1 MVTGDLNMLLDG
13 PLDLQIFL
21 CSFSEID
28 EMLRT
33 RKYELH
39 CQMKY
44 LLELLTVELEKKK
57 KKLFVFTSNVYN
69 TELDFTM
76 FRSHLMEPYRDKSR
90 C

>member
-57 KKLFVFTSNVYN
+57 KLFVFTSNVYN
-69 TELDFTM
+69 TELDFTKYVQ
-76 FRSHLMEPYRDKSR
+76 EPSDGALQR
-90 C
+90 

>member
-44 LLELLTVELEKKK
+44 LLELLTVELGKKK
-57 KKLFVFTSNVYN
+57 QKTSLYLHQMYTTQN
-69 TELDFTM
+69 LI
-76 FRSHLMEPYRDKSR
+76 SLCSGAI
-90 C
+90 

>member
-57 KKLFVFTSNVYN
+57 KLFVYTTQNLISLN
-69 TELDFTM
+69 M